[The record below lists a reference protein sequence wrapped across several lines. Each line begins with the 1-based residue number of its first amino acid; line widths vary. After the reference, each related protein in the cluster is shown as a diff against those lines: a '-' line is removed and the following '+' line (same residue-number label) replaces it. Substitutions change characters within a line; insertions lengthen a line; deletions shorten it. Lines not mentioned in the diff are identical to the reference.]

1 MNEMERVKERVEE
14 LRELIRYHEYK
25 YYVEDNPE
33 ITDYE
38 FDQLMKELE
47 RLEAEHPELITPDSP
62 TQRVGGQPAEGF
74 PTVEHRVAMLS
85 LDNTYSADELRE
97 FDERIKRLLPGER
110 IEYVAELKID
120 GLGVALL
127 YENGFLVR
135 GATRGDG
142 LHGEDVTG
150 NLRTIRSIPLKLRED
165 GSSVPVLEVRGEV
178 YMPKSKL
185 DEVNEERIK
194 NGEPPFKNTRNAAAG
209 SVRLL
214 DPRITARRPLDIFI
228 YTLSYVE
235 GREFQTHLEALKTLN
250 RWGFR
255 INPHTKLFDSIDDV
269 IEYCREWERRRGEL
283 DYDID
288 GVVVKV
294 NSLGQQREL
303 GSTAKSP
310 RWAVA
315 YKFPASQAMT
325 RIVEIKVQVG
335 RTGVLT
341 PVAVLEPVN
350 LAGATI
356 THATLHNE
364 DEIRRKDIRIGDT
377 VILERAGDVIPK
389 VVAVVTEK
397 RTGGERIF
405 RMPERCP
412 VCNGPVIRVE
422 GEVAVRC
429 TNIACP
435 AQLKRRIQHFASR
448 NAMDIEGL
456 GKSLIDQLVEKG
468 LVKDIADI
476 YYLKREDL
484 VELERMG
491 EKSSENLLKAIEES
505 KGRELSRLIFG
516 LGIPFVGEKAA
527 EILAQ
532 NYRSLDDLAKA
543 KVDELVE
550 IPEIGIKTA
559 ESIVQFFAQ
568 DSNRRVIE
576 KLKAAGVK
584 TSEEK
589 KAEEEEAI
597 LAGKSFVLTGALSSM
612 TRSEAE
618 EKIKRLGGR
627 VTSSVSQKT
636 DYVIVGDSPGSK
648 YRRALELGI
657 PILSEEEFLRL
668 IGEKGQS

>member
-1 MNEMERVKERVEE
+1 MDELERVKKRIEE

-47 RLEAEHPELITPDSP
+47 RLEREHPELITPDSP
-62 TQRVGGQPAEGF
+62 TQRVGGEPATAF
-74 PTVEHRVAMLS
+74 PTVEHRVVMLS

-97 FDERIKRLLPGER
+97 FDERVRRLLPEER

-127 YENGFLVR
+127 YENGLLVR

-142 LHGEDVTG
+142 VHGEDVTG
-150 NLRTIRSIPLKLRED
+150 NLKTIRSIPLKLREEG
-165 GSSVPVLEVRGEV
+165 GSIPVLEVRGEI

-214 DPRITARRPLDIFI
+214 DPRITAQRPLDIFI
-228 YTLSYVE
+228 YALSHVE
-235 GREFQTHLEALKTLN
+235 GWEFQTHLEALKTLS

-255 INPHTKLFDSIDDV
+255 VNPHTQLFDSIDDV
-269 IEYCREWERRRGEL
+269 IEYCRRWEKARGDL

-288 GVVVKV
+288 GVVVKI

-315 YKFPASQAMT
+315 YKFPASQAIT
-325 RIVEIKVQVG
+325 RIVDIKVQVG

-341 PVAVLEPVN
+341 PVAVLEPVS

-364 DEIRRKDIRIGDT
+364 DEIKRKDIHIGDT

-389 VVAVVTEK
+389 VVAVVTER
-397 RTGGERIF
+397 RTGEEKPF
-405 RMPERCP
+405 KMPERCP
-412 VCNGPVIRVE
+412 VCGGPVVRVE

-429 TNIACP
+429 GNISCP

-448 NAMDIEGL
+448 NGMDIEGL
-456 GKSLIDQLVEKG
+456 GKALIDQLVEKG

-476 YYLKREDL
+476 YYLKREEL
-484 VELERMG
+484 VDLERMG
-491 EKSSENLLKAIEES
+491 EKSAENLLNAIERS
-505 KGRELSRLIFG
+505 KDKGLARLIFS
-516 LGIPFVGEKAA
+516 LGIPFVGERAA

-532 NYRSLDDLAKA
+532 RYRSIDDLMKA
-543 KVDELVE
+543 EVEELIE

-559 ESIVQFFAQ
+559 ESIVQFFSQ
-568 DSNRRVIE
+568 DGNRLVIE
-576 KLKAAGVK
+576 KLKNAGVR
-584 TSEEK
+584 TT
-589 KAEEEEAI
+589 EEAEGVGETT
-597 LAGKSFVLTGALSSM
+597 LVGKTFVLTGALSSM

-618 EKIKRLGGR
+618 EKIKELGGR
-627 VTSSVSQKT
+627 VTSSVSRKT
-636 DYVIVGDSPGSK
+636 DYVVVGESPGSK
-648 YRRALELGI
+648 YQKALQLGV
-657 PILSEEEFLRL
+657 PVLSEEEFLEL
-668 IGEKGQS
+668 IGEN